1 MHSHFD
7 ATTWVTP
14 YGLIFLAAITLAWW
28 LARRNARSVDI
39 DPSHIDLLMPIAICA
54 GVVGGTALALLL
66 SAEEGIRVKLFAV
79 VGVGAAALFVYSR
92 FTKLP
97 FRRLLDVFALPVVA
111 ALMVHRVGCFLAGC
125 CWGDVVSNDVVR
137 GVQYPP
143 GSFAYEQHV
152 DGGLIDAG
160 AHASLPV
167 HAVQLYEAGL
177 LLVMLLILS
186 RVPWRRLA
194 AGTITIL
201 TVCSYVLVRFFL
213 EYLRADSEAVLGNL
227 TVIQLQCIVLMFSAV
242 LLVRSGKSGSLF
254 SLR

>member
-1 MHSHFD
+1 MYSHFD
-7 ATTWVTP
+7 ATTWVAP

-39 DPSHIDLLMPIAICA
+39 DSSHIDLLMPIAISA
-54 GVVGGTALALLL
+54 GVAGGTVIALLL
-66 SAEEGIRVKLFAV
+66 SVDDGVRVKLFAV
-79 VGVGAAALFVYSR
+79 VGFGAAALFFYSR

-125 CWGDVVSNDVVR
+125 CWGKIVGGGLPATT

-143 GSFAYEQHV
+143 NSFAYEQHLNA
-152 DGGLIDAG
+152 GLIGSG
-160 AHASLPV
+160 ALSSLPV

-177 LLVMLLILS
+177 LLVLLLILS

-201 TVCSYVLVRFFL
+201 TVCSYVLIRFFL
-213 EYLRADSEAVLGNL
+213 EYLRADSEVVLGNL

-242 LLVRSGKSGSLF
+242 LLPQSRKAG
-254 SLR
+254 